1 MTMTSRSRAASAA
14 LALALALLPVS
25 ALSLSHAAFASNPGE
40 EGKKG
45 GGEEK
50 TEHYKVPLPET
61 KDGAL
66 KLLNDNIAIIEKGL
80 AAGDFEAIHQ
90 ATYSVEAALARIA
103 KEPGYDGITVT
114 VAPRCEIV
122 HLASEQ
128 RDAETLKAAVPILA
142 KAVKDQGMLASAAK

>member
-1 MTMTSRSRAASAA
+1 MILKSCHRGMPVA
-14 LALALALLPVS
+14 LALALALIPASTFV
-25 ALSLSHAAFASNPGE
+25 LSHAAFASNPQE
-40 EGKKG
+40 EGK

-50 TEHYKVPLPET
+50 TPHYKVAVPET
-61 KDGAL
+61 KDAAL
-66 KLLNDNIAIIEKGL
+66 KLLNDNIAVIEKGL
-80 AAGDFEAIHQ
+80 ASGDFEAIHQ

-103 KEPGYDGITVT
+103 KEPGYDGITIT

-142 KAVKDQGMLASAAK
+142 KAVRDQGMLAAAK